1 MNIQELKV
9 YLEDQV
15 KALNTMIE
23 NSNGDSR
30 LILIVKHNAYL
41 DILKRIS

>member
-23 NSNGDSR
+23 NNSGDSR
-30 LILIVKHNAYL
+30 LILIAKHNAYL